1 MSSQSLEIICRFSG
15 SNSFSTAL
23 GILIAD
29 TESNAQN
36 PWNRIGRVRNRGY
49 LAKIVTR
56 VLGLLDLAKNSIN
69 SQIRRSQDE

>member
-29 TESNAQN
+29 TESNGQN
-36 PWNRIGRVRNRGY
+36 RWHRIARVRNRGY
-49 LAKIVTR
+49 LAKTFTR
-56 VLGLLDLAKNSIN
+56 VLGLLDLATKRIVS
-69 SQIRRSQDE
+69 RVR